1 MVDASPL
8 GRHVAISSRRAIKAE
23 IARLDWEIASANAA
37 ERNALEKQRDKLATG
52 FDDRVLT
59 LRVLD
64 PAMGSGHFLIRAQ
77 SASIL
82 RKRSRPIRTQRSRK
96 RRKTAWRGVDC
107 FLEAARR
114 RELPLWG

>member
-1 MVDASPL
+1 MVDASL
-8 GRHVAISSRRAIKAE
+8 GQACRKFERAIKAE

-59 LRVLD
+59 LRGTSD
-64 PAMGSGHFLIRAQ
+64 RANGIWSFLIRACQ
-77 SASIL
+77 YLAEEIATNPYTGDPEAEE
-82 RKRSRPIRTQRSRK
+82 RP
-96 RRKTAWRGVDC
+96 AWRGVDC